1 MNTQKMIK
9 LGVILFVIC
18 IVAASLLSFV
28 NQMTMSKIQEQRDLK
43 SESMRKEVLPAA
55 ETFKAI
61 DESKLNEIKAAN
73 EKVLEVYEGLK
84 GDQVVGF
91 VVKTNPSGYSG
102 PVEITTG
109 ICAEGVITGVRVG
122 EQKETPGLG
131 ANAKLPYFYE
141 QYNNQKTDKPLVV
154 VKSNPKEGEILAIS
168 GSTITSNCVTT
179 GVNFS
184 VDVAK
189 MLKK

>member
-1 MNTQKMIK
+1 MNVGKMIK

-18 IVAASLLSFV
+18 IVAASLLAFV
-28 NQMTMSKIQEQRDLK
+28 NQATEGKIAEQREIK
-43 SESMRKEVLPAA
+43 SENLRKEVLPAA
-55 ETFKAI
+55 DAFKPLEEA
-61 DESKLNEIKAAN
+61 KLNEIKAAN

-84 GDQVVGF
+84 GDQIVGY

-109 ICAEGVITGVRVG
+109 ISSEGKITGMRVG
-122 EQKETPGLG
+122 EHKETPGLG
-131 ANAKLPYFYE
+131 ANSKLPYFYQ
-141 QYNNQKTDKPLVV
+141 QYDGQSTSKPLVV
-154 VKSNPKEGEILAIS
+154 VKANPKEGEILAIS

-184 VDVAK
+184 VDVVK
-189 MLKK
+189 MLTK

>member
-1 MNTQKMIK
+1 MNVKKMFR
-9 LGVILFVIC
+9 LGLILFIIC
-18 IVAASLLSFV
+18 ITAASLLSFV
-28 NQMTMSKIQEQRDLK
+28 NQMTIAKITEQRELK
-43 SESMRKEVLPAA
+43 SESMRKEVLPEA

-61 DESKLNEIKAAN
+61 EDQKLNEVKATN
-73 EKVLEVYEGLK
+73 EKVLEVYEGYK
-84 GDQVVGF
+84 GDALVGY
-91 VVKTNPSGYSG
+91 VVKTNPSGYAG

-109 ICAEGVITGVRVG
+109 ISLENKITGMRVG

-141 QYNNQKTDKPLVV
+141 QYNDQSTEKALVV
-154 VKSNPKEGEILAIS
+154 VKANPKEGEILAIS

-184 VDVAK
+184 VDVVK